1 MADDVASDTLATL
14 ERRLRRIEFVTSGG
28 GAEDSPTAGDA
39 KTRLKALEAR
49 FSSLQ
54 DSSPSARALIQLCM
68 ILFVAASY
76 LDAKQVQDTSTPEA
90 FRKSVIDAS
99 SSQPTHDQKLA
110 IVQAA
115 ADSFKATASN
125 LSQLSGLTVPDASAL
140 SPIPA
145 LHQRLVNAEAMQND
159 QAVEIE
165 LLRTRTANALAQWYQ
180 NMVIGE
186 SQQWSEWESR
196 LARVEQVLRR
206 RATATRNEEMV

>member
-1 MADDVASDTLATL
+1 V
-14 ERRLRRIEFVTSGG
+14 
-28 GAEDSPTAGDA
+28 
-39 KTRLKALEAR
+39 
-49 FSSLQ
+49 
-54 DSSPSARALIQLCM
+54 
-68 ILFVAASY
+68 
-76 LDAKQVQDTSTPEA
+76 DAKQVQGTSTPEA
-90 FRKSVIDAS
+90 FRKLVVDAS

-125 LSQLSGLTVPDASAL
+125 LSQLSGLAVPDASAL

-159 QAVEIE
+159 QALEIE
-165 LLRTRTANALAQWYQ
+165 VLRTRTANALAQWYQ

-206 RATATRNEEMV
+206 RATATRNEEIV